1 MWSRIK
7 KRSAKYKPRFVRA
20 LLPVVL
26 IAMLAGI
33 IFPFITADNADAPRA
48 TYIPPQRTEEL
59 GLAATSLSPSDYA
72 EPETTASKDQGLL
85 NGSDSDMAAVF
96 GMFPWMIPMY
106 SKLKPDAVLNNQSRG
121 QLYNMV
127 MNQPGVTF
135 GTLARALNIAPGTAE
150 YHLRILEREGFIR
163 ARKCGKFIR
172 YYPYEMSTSP
182 YTPVQQKILN
192 SLAIEPEQSQTDLA
206 DKVGVSKQVVNYNI
220 KQLREFGVLE
230 ESKQGTKVLTKLNAE
245 SPYSPQAF

>member
-1 MWSRIK
+1 MWSRIQ
-7 KRSAKYKPRFVRA
+7 KRSVKYKPRFIRA

-33 IFPFITADNADAPRA
+33 VFPFITADSADAPRA
-48 TYIPPQRTEEL
+48 TYTPPQKTEEL

-72 EPETTASKDQGLL
+72 EPETTASKDQGFL
-85 NGSDSDMAAVF
+85 NMSDSGFASIF
-96 GMFPWMIPMY
+96 GIPWLIPMY
-106 SKLKPDAVLNNQSRG
+106 SKLKPDAVLANSSRA

-127 MNQPGVTF
+127 INQPGVTF

-230 ESKQGTKVLTKLNAE
+230 EQKQGTKVLCKLNAV